1 MQTLSMQQI
10 RTEAEE
16 QHYREF
22 QRLALDRAR
31 CGETEAL
38 AGMLRQG
45 LPLNLCDHHGN
56 SLLLLACYR
65 GRIETARMLLKS
77 GADVDLRNSRGQ
89 TPLGGVAFK
98 GHLKIAELL
107 LWHGADIHADNGG
120 GMTSVMF
127 ASVFGRSSM
136 VSLLEQHGAAL
147 IPIHSLSI
155 QTRLLLFLAPLIR
168 LFVPR
173 T

>member
-1 MQTLSMQQI
+1 MQQI

-77 GADVDLRNSRGQ
+77 GADVDLRNGRGQ